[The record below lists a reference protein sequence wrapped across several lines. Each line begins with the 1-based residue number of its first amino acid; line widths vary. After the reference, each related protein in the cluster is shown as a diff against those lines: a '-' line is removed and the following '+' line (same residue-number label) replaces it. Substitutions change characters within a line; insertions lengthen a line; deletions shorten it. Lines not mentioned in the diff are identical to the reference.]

1 MLRWQGE
8 QRAWQR
14 PASAWSARGALPLS
28 HAACPRGSWRG
39 CAGHA
44 VAGRTPSGGV
54 YVVMRR
60 QCGGRQRRA
69 LQGLVGERRAPAS
82 RWQAAQQWSLVRG
95 AARKAGGSGHASK
108 GSPGQWV
115 GRPVRRSLARRGA
128 GIGASGR

>member
-1 MLRWQGE
+1 MAAAGVSVERTRCL
-8 QRAWQR
+8 
-14 PASAWSARGALPLS
+14 ALVACSLS
-28 HAACPRGSWRG
+28 ERELAGMRRPRGSG
-39 CAGHA
+39 AHA
-44 VAGRTPSGGV
+44 KWGV